1 MTDIIDMMFPSS
13 PVETI
18 KIKYLPGAAHMEM
31 TEKGDWVDAFS
42 YEDVILKKGEYG
54 YVNLGF
60 ACQLPEGYEAHI
72 APRSSTFK
80 HFGVIQTNG
89 IGIVDSSFN
98 SNTDLWMMP
107 VYAIRDT
114 IIKKGERPCQFRIV
128 KKQPKIEFEEVKD
141 LHNEARG
148 SFGSTGR

>member
-42 YEDVILKKGEYG
+42 YEDVTLKKGEYG

-107 VYAIRDT
+107 VYAMRDT

>member
-1 MTDIIDMMFPSS
+1 MTDILDTMFPS
-13 PVETI
+13 VETI

-31 TEKGDWVDAFS
+31 TDKGDWCDCFS

-60 ACQLPEGYEAHI
+60 ACQLPAGYEAHL

-89 IGIVDSSFN
+89 VGIIDESFN
-98 SNTDLWMMP
+98 SNADLWMMP
-107 VYAIRDT
+107 VYAMRDT
-114 IIKKGERPCQFRIV
+114 VIKKGERPCQFRII

-141 LHNEARG
+141 LHNETRG
-148 SFGSTGR
+148 GFGSTGR

>member
-1 MTDIIDMMFPSS
+1 MADILDTMFP

-31 TEKGDWVDAFS
+31 TDKGDWCDCFS
-42 YEDVILKKGEYG
+42 YEDVTLKKGEYG

-60 ACQLPEGYEAHI
+60 ACQLPAGYEAHL

-89 IGIVDSSFN
+89 FGIIDESFN
-98 SNTDLWMMP
+98 SNADLWMMP
-107 VYAIRDT
+107 VYAMRDT
-114 IIKKGERPCQFRIV
+114 IIKKGERPCQFRIM

-141 LHNEARG
+141 LHNETRG
-148 SFGSTGR
+148 GFGSTGR